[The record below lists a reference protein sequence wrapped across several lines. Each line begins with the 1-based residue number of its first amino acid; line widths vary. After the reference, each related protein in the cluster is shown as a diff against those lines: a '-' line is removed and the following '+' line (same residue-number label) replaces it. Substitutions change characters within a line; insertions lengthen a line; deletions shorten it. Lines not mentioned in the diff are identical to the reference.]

1 MNDSDLNEMF
11 AVPMVYGDAD
21 SFDVRT
27 TRKLKMRLWL
37 RQSLVALAGL
47 VGGLYALFQFVRVPD
62 SALLNVKMAQ
72 SQTDQLFDQAGHQLS
87 NLTTSSVRY
96 LDIVQ
101 QPMVFWAAF
110 ALCLT
115 LLGLYYAYSREES
128 W

>member
-1 MNDSDLNEMF
+1 MTDSDLNELF
-11 AVPMVYGDAD
+11 AAPMAYGDAEA
-21 SFDVRT
+21 FELRT

-47 VGGLYALFQFVRVPD
+47 IGGLYALFQFVRVPD
-62 SALLNVKMAQ
+62 GGLLDVKMAQ
-72 SQTDQLFDQAGHQLS
+72 TQTDQLFDRAGHQLS

-128 W
+128 L